1 MSAATSAST
10 WVRRAGRNRLLGVSV
25 LALLL
30 SEIVFGQMAVKF
42 AAPGSAVAA
51 YWPNS
56 GISIVALIL
65 TARRWQPVTLAGI
78 FVVTVLANLVGGRD
92 LQISAGFAVANTAEA
107 ALAVWLLT
115 QVRTEPE
122 RPGPGSATTLTH
134 AAALTNRDTG
144 ADQRPRLESVED
156 FIRLFVACAFA
167 SALGAVLAGATIGLL
182 EGGEAVAAGRA
193 VLASHLAATLL
204 IVPLSMRLPRT
215 SDHSAGAL
223 EVLLQWATLALV
235 IGTVFFGA
243 QALPLV
249 FIIYP
254 VLVWGALRA
263 EPWVTALQLLV
274 SGGVVAVL
282 ATTRGGP
289 YLNAIADTG
298 QPPEMAGTLLQAHLI
313 ASALVT
319 LPLALMKS
327 QRLLALEEVTRS
339 HEELDAILAATTATA
354 IVGIG
359 LDGSVEYVNVG
370 AEHLTGYQARALLG
384 RTTVMLTDRG
394 EKDPVIAF
402 SDDEQ
407 VDAAA
412 LHGVVDPLLEASDG
426 TYVSDWGFRHAD
438 GARLTASVA
447 LSRRYTSTGAPA
459 GYLAV
464 AEDVTDRRRQE
475 RDVQEALASEKLVVD
490 RLAQLDQTK
499 NDFLSTVSHELRT
512 PITSILGYSQLL
524 LGQDSSDLPAIQRQ
538 VVGRIERNGRRLMG
552 LIEDMLAMSQIEVGT
567 FGLTRVPLDVREPL
581 ELALESTRP
590 LLPAREL
597 ELEQHVS
604 EAPVLVAGDAD
615 KLERAFE
622 NLLSNAVKF
631 SNPGEQIIIRLAAVA
646 GEAVF
651 SVTDTGIGIEP
662 EDREQLFERFF
673 RGTEAHTLA
682 IQGAGLG
689 LAIAATIVNGHDGR
703 IDIESAPG
711 RGSTFTI
718 RLPLLEEV

>member
-1 MSAATSAST
+1 MSAASSAST
-10 WVRRAGRNRLLGVSV
+10 WIRRIGRNRLLVLGV

-30 SEIVFGQMAVKF
+30 AEIALGLVSVKVTS
-42 AAPGSAVAA
+42 PGGAVAA

-56 GISIVALIL
+56 GLSIVALVL
-65 TARRWQPVTLAGI
+65 TARRWQPATLAGV
-78 FVVTVLANLVGGRD
+78 FVAIGLANLLGGRD
-92 LQISAGFAVANTAEA
+92 LQVAAGYAVANAAEA
-107 ALAVWLLT
+107 ALALWLLT
-115 QVRTEPE
+115 QGGEPE
-122 RPGPGSATTLTH
+122 RPGTGS
-134 AAALTNRDTG
+134 AAALAQATALTTREPD
-144 ADQRPRLESVED
+144 ADRRPRLESVDD

-182 EGGEAVAAGRA
+182 LGGDAVAAGRT
-193 VLASHLAATLL
+193 VFTSHLAAMLL

-215 SDHSAGAL
+215 SEHAAGVL
-223 EVLLQWATLALV
+223 EVLLQWTTLALV
-235 IGTVFFGA
+235 IGAVFFGA
-243 QALPLV
+243 EAMPLV

-263 EPWVTALQLLV
+263 EPRVTALQLLV
-274 SGGVVAVL
+274 AGGVVAVL

-289 YLNAIADTG
+289 YLNAIADSGRPT
-298 QPPEMAGTLLQAHLI
+298 EMAGTLLQAHLI

-354 IVGIG
+354 IIGIG
-359 LDGSVEYVNVG
+359 LDGRVEYVNVG
-370 AEHLTGYQARALLG
+370 AEHFTGYRARELLG
-384 RTTVMLTDRG
+384 RATVMRAQSGD
-394 EKDPVIAF
+394 EECAIAF
-402 SDDEQ
+402 SDDERADASSLHATIGPLL
-407 VDAAA
+407 DAA
-412 LHGVVDPLLEASDG
+412 DD
-426 TYVSDWGFRHAD
+426 TYVSDWGFRRAD
-438 GARLTASVA
+438 GALLTASVA
-447 LSRRYTSTGAPA
+447 LSRRYAASGAPA

-464 AEDVTDRRRQE
+464 AEDVTERRRQE

-524 LGQDSSDLPAIQRQ
+524 LGQDASDLPAIQRQ

-567 FGLTRVPLDVREPL
+567 FGFTRVPLDVRRPL
-581 ELALESTRP
+581 ELALESTLP
-590 LLPAREL
+590 LLPARDL
-597 ELEQHVS
+597 ALEQHV
-604 EAPVLVAGDAD
+604 ADRPVLVAGDAD

-631 SNPGEQIIIRLAAVA
+631 SNPGEQIVIGLEAVG

-673 RGTEAHTLA
+673 RGTEAHSLA

>member
-1 MSAATSAST
+1 MSAASSAST
-10 WVRRAGRNRLLGVSV
+10 WIRRVGRNRLLVLGV

-30 SEIVFGQMAVKF
+30 AEIVFGQMSVRF
-42 AAPGSAVAA
+42 TSPGGSVAA

-65 TARRWQPVTLAGI
+65 TARRWQPATLAGI
-78 FVVTVLANLVGGRD
+78 FVVTVLANLLGGRD
-92 LQISAGFAVANTAEA
+92 LQVAAGYAVANAAEA

-115 QVRTEPE
+115 QARDEPE
-122 RPGPGSATTLTH
+122 RSGTGSAATLAH
-134 AAALTNRDTG
+134 ATALTTRRPDT
-144 ADQRPRLESVED
+144 DQRPRLESVDD

-182 EGGEAVAAGRA
+182 LGGDALAAGRA
-193 VLASHLAATLL
+193 VFASHLAAMLL

-215 SDHSAGAL
+215 TEHSAGVL
-223 EVLLQWATLALV
+223 EVLLQWSTVALV
-235 IGTVFFGA
+235 IGAVFFGA
-243 QALPLV
+243 QAMPLV

-263 EPWVTALQLLV
+263 EPRVTALQLLAA
-274 SGGVVAVL
+274 GGAVAVL

-289 YLNAIADTG
+289 YLNAIADSG
-298 QPPEMAGTLLQAHLI
+298 RPAEMAGTLLQAHLI

-339 HEELDAILAATTATA
+339 HEELDAILAATTGTA
-354 IVGIG
+354 IIGIG
-359 LDGSVEYVNVG
+359 LDGRVEYVNVG
-370 AEHLTGYQARALLG
+370 AEHFTGYRARELLG
-384 RTTVMLTDRG
+384 RATVLLDEPGDQERA
-394 EKDPVIAF
+394 IAF
-402 SDDEQ
+402 IDERT
-407 VDAAA
+407 DASS
-412 LHGVVDPLLEASDG
+412 LHSAIGPLLEAAEE
-426 TYVSDWGFRHAD
+426 TRVSDWGFRRAD
-438 GARLTASVA
+438 GALLIASVA
-447 LSRRYTSTGAPA
+447 LSRRYAATGAPA

-464 AEDVTDRRRQE
+464 AEDVTERRRQE

-524 LGQDSSDLPAIQRQ
+524 LGQDAADLPALQRQ

-552 LIEDMLAMSQIEVGT
+552 LIEDMLAMSQIEVGS
-567 FGLTRVPLDVREPL
+567 FGFTRVPLDVRQPL
-581 ELALESTRP
+581 ELALESTLP
-590 LLPAREL
+590 LLPARDL
-597 ELEQHVS
+597 VLEQHV
-604 EAPVLVAGDAD
+604 ADRPVLVAGDAD

-631 SNPGEQIIIRLAAVA
+631 SNPGEQIVIGLAAVD

-662 EDREQLFERFF
+662 ADREQLFERFF
-673 RGTEAHTLA
+673 RGTEAHSLA